1 MPNLSI
7 REWVQVETYGG
18 ILLASNDE
26 FPPEDFCNR
35 SLRKKISTFL
45 SPTRK
50 FLMLSVVSYSQG
62 CPDSVTFRGDVK
74 GLSDGTVCFK

>member
-7 REWVQVETYGG
+7 REWVPVETYRG
-18 ILLASNDE
+18 ILLASKDD
-26 FPPEDFCNR
+26 FLSKDFCNR

-50 FLMLSVVSYSQG
+50 
-62 CPDSVTFRGDVK
+62 
-74 GLSDGTVCFK
+74 DGGGYASKNGPI